1 VEKITT
7 VCIKCGKTLATSKR
21 RLEDAYFDSELRVRK
36 MELLRQK
43 GLTGKEDI
51 SYAWCCECYKEEK
64 KKEGVNK
71 MGRKDFVEVKAVY
84 ERDTKRYHRFNI
96 ESEEVT
102 GVVYVKRDAELPREV
117 RVKLTV
123 EGDKE

>member
-1 VEKITT
+1 
-7 VCIKCGKTLATSKR
+7 
-21 RLEDAYFDSELRVRK
+21 
-36 MELLRQK
+36 
-43 GLTGKEDI
+43 
-51 SYAWCCECYKEEK
+51 
-64 KKEGVNK
+64 

-102 GVVYVKRDAELPREV
+102 GVVYVKRNTELPKEV

>member
-1 VEKITT
+1 
-7 VCIKCGKTLATSKR
+7 
-21 RLEDAYFDSELRVRK
+21 
-36 MELLRQK
+36 
-43 GLTGKEDI
+43 
-51 SYAWCCECYKEEK
+51 
-64 KKEGVNK
+64 

-102 GVVYVKRDAELPREV
+102 GVVYVKRDADLPREV
-117 RVKLTV
+117 RVRLTV

>member
-1 VEKITT
+1 
-7 VCIKCGKTLATSKR
+7 
-21 RLEDAYFDSELRVRK
+21 
-36 MELLRQK
+36 
-43 GLTGKEDI
+43 
-51 SYAWCCECYKEEK
+51 
-64 KKEGVNK
+64 

-102 GVVYVKRDAELPREV
+102 GVVYVKRNAELPREV

>member
-1 VEKITT
+1 
-7 VCIKCGKTLATSKR
+7 
-21 RLEDAYFDSELRVRK
+21 
-36 MELLRQK
+36 
-43 GLTGKEDI
+43 
-51 SYAWCCECYKEEK
+51 
-64 KKEGVNK
+64 

-96 ESEEVT
+96 ESKEVT
-102 GVVYVKRDAELPREV
+102 GVVYVKRNAELPREV